1 MIQLKDVSVRYRDDL
16 VALQPTSLRFDR
28 GEFSVLLGASGAGK
42 STLLRCLNL
51 LNRPTTGQ
59 VDVEDIGAIDG
70 RAALQAH
77 RRQTGM
83 IFQQHQLIGRHT
95 ALANVLL
102 GRIGYHS
109 TWRSLFPLPRVEQQI
124 ALDCLDRVGLLPRAL
139 DRVDK
144 LSGGQQQR
152 VGIARALALQ
162 PRLMLADEPVASLD
176 PASSHRV
183 LAQLRGICRED
194 GITTVVSLH
203 QVELA
208 REYADRVVGLA
219 RGRVVFDGPPEA
231 LSEGVLEMIYDQT
244 PGAAAPQARNTSLPT
259 NHPALDL
266 AIIED

>member
-1 MIQLKDVSVRYRDDL
+1 MIQLNDVSVRYRDDL
-16 VALQPTSLRFDR
+16 VAIQPTSLSFGR
-28 GEFSVLLGASGAGK
+28 GEFTVLLGASGAGK

-51 LNRPTTGQ
+51 LTRPTTGH
-59 VDVEDIGAIDG
+59 VEVKDIGGIDG

-109 TWRSLFPLPRVEQQI
+109 FWRSLFPLSRAEQHV
-124 ALDCLDRVGLLPRAL
+124 ALECLDRVGLLHRAL

-152 VGIARALALQ
+152 IGIARALAQQ

-176 PASSHRV
+176 PASSSRV
-183 LAQLRGICRED
+183 LAQLKRICRED
-194 GITTVVSLH
+194 RITTVVSLH

-219 RGRVVFDGPPEA
+219 HGRVVFDGSPDA
-231 LSEGVLEMIYDQT
+231 LSADVLEMIYDQAPAGVAQATSNAAFPVT
-244 PGAAAPQARNTSLPT
+244 PASLT
-259 NHPALDL
+259 L